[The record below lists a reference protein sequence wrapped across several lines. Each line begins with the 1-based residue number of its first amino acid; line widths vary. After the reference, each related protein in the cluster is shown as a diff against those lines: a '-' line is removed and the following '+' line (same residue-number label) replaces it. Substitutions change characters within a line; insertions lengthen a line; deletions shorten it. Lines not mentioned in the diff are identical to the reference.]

1 MTTLATDRLR
11 WATPAD
17 RNRAELMALLTERTM
32 ATADPKR
39 YTSAPTLTQAWYQAH
54 MARWG
59 LDSYLD
65 KIDAVRA

>member
-1 MTTLATDRLR
+1 
-11 WATPAD
+11 
-17 RNRAELMALLTERTM
+17 MALLTERTM